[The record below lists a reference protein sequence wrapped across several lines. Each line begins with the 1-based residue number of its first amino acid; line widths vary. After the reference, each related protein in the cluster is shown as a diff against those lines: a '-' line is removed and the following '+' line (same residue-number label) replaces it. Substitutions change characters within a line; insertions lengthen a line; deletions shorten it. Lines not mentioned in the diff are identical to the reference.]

1 MGCGAS
7 SEEQECNKPD
17 PEADEKKHIA
27 DEPEEKGEILEEVES
42 TGPATGE
49 AEELTKRKSNVE
61 GECEGPD
68 ESKIDIKERQVTAI
82 SQGPRKKGI
91 YIRPSSRCKMQLIF
105 SCKGGENCNIEMK
118 EYDSPDD
125 IRKEWN
131 ATGESIPGVYYI
143 SPVNDHS
150 CVASVAPG
158 RYMFRWSNGGYR
170 TTAPGEEL
178 LICEKLHEFH
188 KLSSSFADAAVAI
201 LEKLP
206 DNLRARSPYLQEGGV
221 EKLISDLDQ
230 LETCKSARYLPN
242 DLLTF
247 KTFLVEL
254 EDILIYNLFQVSLR
268 IESQVGYFHKNSHVT
283 SLKEKAQM
291 LILDKAMDEDALKAG
306 LEIGKTQVKN
316 ALDIGLER
324 TFAAFGLNQEEL
336 LPSLDDKMISAVD
349 TIDIDAWGLSSE
361 ISGTGIT
368 ESHSDMLEKLA
379 WDRDPREVKKRT
391 EDTYYS
397 SIQDSNPLIPVL
409 CPQSFYHVD
418 LYIVFP
424 SGTENT
430 FTRAMC
436 TLWEEGDQE
445 NPLRV
450 VMKEYWIGE
459 GADDREMNSNDES
472 DAGEWGGEDASDDAE
487 DDPESDDED
496 NGDENS
502 APHWKGFYCTI
513 PVRIDVVYCY
523 RMSVD
528 NKAYLTP
535 SLTKKKVANYCKK
548 FKVTPSLGKWTI
560 NALDALGLV

>member
-7 SEEQECNKPD
+7 SEDQDCNKPSQQ
-17 PEADEKKHIA
+17 ADEKKHVA
-27 DEPEEKGEILEEVES
+27 EDPEEKGEILEEVAS

-49 AEELTKRKSNVE
+49 AEALTKRKSNVE
-61 GECEGPD
+61 GDCEGPD
-68 ESKIDIKERQVTAI
+68 ESQIDIRERQVTMI
-82 SQGPRKKGI
+82 SQGPKKKGI
-91 YIRPSSRCKMQLIF
+91 YIRPSSRCKIQLIF

-131 ATGESIPGVYYI
+131 ATGETIPGVYYI
-143 SPVNDHS
+143 RPLNNHS

-158 RYMFRWSNGGYR
+158 RFMYRWNNGGYR

-178 LICEKLHEFH
+178 LMCEKLYEYH
-188 KLSSSFADAAVAI
+188 KIGSSFADAAIAI
-201 LEKLP
+201 LDKLP
-206 DNLRARSPYLQEGGV
+206 DDLRSRSPYLQDGGI
-221 EKLISDLDQ
+221 EKLVSDLDQ

-242 DLLTF
+242 DLHAF
-247 KTFLVEL
+247 KSFLVEL

-268 IESQVGYFHKNSHVT
+268 IDSQVGYFHKKDHVT

-291 LILDKAMDEDALKAG
+291 LLLDKAVAEDALNTALELGKSQVKSALDVG
-306 LEIGKTQVKN
+306 LEKT
-316 ALDIGLER
+316 
-324 TFAAFGLNQEEL
+324 FSAFGLNQEEL
-336 LPSLDDKMISAVD
+336 LPTLDDKMVAAVD
-349 TIDIDAWGLSSE
+349 TIAIDSWGLTSGL
-361 ISGTGIT
+361 SGTGIT

-379 WDRDPREVKKRT
+379 WDRDPREVKKRA

-397 SIQDSNPLIPVL
+397 SIENSDPLVPVL

-424 SGTENT
+424 TGTENT

-472 DAGEWGGEDASDDAE
+472 DAGEWGGEDASDDGE
-487 DDPESDDED
+487 DEESDDEED
-496 NGDENS
+496 ADEDTT
-502 APHWKGFYCTI
+502 PHWKGFYCTI
-513 PVRIDVVYCY
+513 PVRMDVVYCY
-523 RMSVD
+523 RMSID

-535 SLTKKKVANYCKK
+535 SLTKKKATNYYKK

-560 NALDALGLV
+560 NALDTLGLV